1 MHKHIFELIEKEK
14 QRQTQHVELIASE
27 NFVSEEI
34 LQATGSILTNKY
46 AEGYPNKRYYGGCE
60 VVDEIEQLAID
71 YAKQLFGAEHANV
84 QPHSGSQANSAV
96 YLACLKPGDTVLG
109 MDLGAGGHL
118 THGAAVNFSGKLYN
132 FVSYGIDPVTQAIDY
147 EAVLKQAQVVN
158 PKLIVAGASAYS
170 LAIDFKKFREIADAV
185 GALLLVDMAH
195 IAGLVASG
203 FHQSPVPYA
212 DFVTSTTHKTLRG
225 PRSGLILC
233 KQEWASKIDKA
244 VFPGSQGGPLEHV
257 IAAKALC
264 FLEALH
270 PSYRDYIQQVVTN
283 MQAFVKRMKE
293 LGYILVSGRS
303 ENHLILVDVYQSAQ
317 KSGQE
322 VEIALGKAN
331 ITLNKNSIYKDPLG
345 VVKASG
351 IRVGSAAMTTR
362 GFKEKEFIQVANW
375 IDEVIKNIENPQVI
389 EKVKQEVIALCSQYE
404 LVRKGSY

>member
-331 ITLNKNSIYKDPLG
+331 ITLNKNSIYQDPLG